1 MLRDLKITLVMKM
14 ENAFVTLTLL
24 ETSVINVMLDLL
36 SSQLVTSVLL
46 NILEKIAKVKDLSRV
61 KAGFKS
67 VPLHHYFEFPATL
80 QHWLAQRFQNKI
92 EDERL

>member
-36 SSQLVTSVLL
+36 NSQLVTSVLQS
-46 NILEKIAKVKDLSRV
+46 ILEKIAKVDTNLFRKH
-61 KAGFKS
+61 S
-67 VPLHHYFEFPATL
+67 VPSFRCEIGAL
-80 QHWLAQRFQNKI
+80 QESLLIF
-92 EDERL
+92 

>member
-36 SSQLVTSVLL
+36 NSQLVTSVLL

-67 VPLHHYFEFPATL
+67 VPLHHYFEFPATFW
-80 QHWLAQRFQNKI
+80 HWLAQRFQNKI
-92 EDERL
+92 